1 MTKQEIKDNAPH
13 GATHY
18 KMSRA
23 FKGTVIYFKLTKKGL
38 CQYLS
43 SIGWSAPF
51 ATMSD
56 KIKPL

>member
-1 MTKQEIKDNAPH
+1 MKEKEIRGNAPD

-43 SIGWSAPF
+43 SFGWSAPF

-56 KIKPL
+56 NIKPL